1 MVRTRKLTPTAAALH
16 GGEEHGGEVDSLR
29 RGLEILRL
37 FDARHRSLQLS
48 EIAIKLGLSRAT
60 AAKLIGTLE
69 AHNFLRSSGPAGGY
83 EPHVACLALGR
94 TVKRGLGIVP
104 VALPRMR
111 ELSRRLDVHV
121 SLTTRDR
128 LHMLVVEHCVP
139 PGQLRLGLD
148 TGTRLPLASSA
159 SGRAYLW
166 AQPPAE
172 RAQLVEA
179 LKGSEGDG
187 SFKLLS
193 SVYTALQELE
203 EKGWCFLSSPVTSQT
218 CSIATP
224 IRTRGRADFALAAMA
239 VGPAKTAHR
248 LRELVAP
255 ELLQV
260 ARLLS
265 DDLGGVLD
273 DS

>member
-1 MVRTRKLTPTAAALH
+1 MVRTRKLTPTGA
-16 GGEEHGGEVDSLR
+16 GSPGVDEGGGEVDSLR

-37 FDARHRSLQLS
+37 FDARHRTLQLP
-48 EIAIKLGLSRAT
+48 EIAAKLGLSRAT
-60 AAKLIGTLE
+60 ATKLIGTLE
-69 AHNFLRSSGPAGGY
+69 AHNFLRGNGSTGGY

-148 TGTRLPLASSA
+148 TGTRLPLATSA
-159 SGRAYLW
+159 SGHAYLW
-166 AQPPAE
+166 AQTPPQRAE
-172 RAQLVEA
+172 LLEH
-179 LKGSEGDG
+179 LKGGEDDG

-193 SVYTALQELE
+193 SVYAALQELE
-203 EKGWCFLSSPVTSQT
+203 EKGWCFLASPVTSQT
-218 CSIATP
+218 SSIATP
-224 IRTRGRADFALAAMA
+224 IRAGGRADFALAAMV
-239 VGPAKTAHR
+239 VGPAKTEHK

-260 ARLLS
+260 SRLIS
-265 DDLGGVLD
+265 DDLGGMVD
-273 DS
+273 T